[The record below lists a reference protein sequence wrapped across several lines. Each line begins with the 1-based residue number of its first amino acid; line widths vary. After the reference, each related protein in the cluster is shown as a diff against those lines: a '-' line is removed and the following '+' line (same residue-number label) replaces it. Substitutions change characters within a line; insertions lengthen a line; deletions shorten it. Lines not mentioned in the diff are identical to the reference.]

1 MQHYFDRN
9 QNEVDA
15 FEDHR
20 NISPVCSFCPKELS
34 IQAHEQFH
42 NPIILLQ
49 LLIDRISQLGLEPL
63 EPDSHTDQFRLEFV
77 RIVTKVR
84 HSTTEFEY
92 VEISRELGSLTYEVK
107 SFLEAKGLD
116 CALSR
121 LVI

>member
-63 EPDSHTDQFRLEFV
+63 EPDSHIDRFRLEFV
-77 RIVTKVR
+77 RIITKLR

-92 VEISRELGSLTYEVK
+92 VEISRELGSLICEVK

>member
-42 NPIILLQ
+42 NSIILLQ

-63 EPDSHTDQFRLEFV
+63 EPDSHVDRFRLKFF
-77 RIVTKVR
+77 RILTELR

-92 VEISRELGSLTYEVK
+92 VEISRELGSLTCEVK

-116 CALSR
+116 CALSQ

>member
-63 EPDSHTDQFRLEFV
+63 EPDSHTDRFRLEFV
-77 RIVTKVR
+77 RIVTKLR

-92 VEISRELGSLTYEVK
+92 VEISRELGSLTCEVK

>member
-63 EPDSHTDQFRLEFV
+63 EPDSHTDRFRLEFV
-77 RIVTKVR
+77 RILTKLR

-92 VEISRELGSLTYEVK
+92 VEISRKLGSLTCEVK